1 MIFKA
6 DEDAPSYLERDH
18 SRNNKKHKRVVE
30 EKRKHDKAKPYER
43 EDRAELLNMLLGDWD
58 ANGE

>member
-1 MIFKA
+1 MIYKE
-6 DEDAPSYLERDH
+6 DENVLGYLERDH
-18 SRNNKKHKRVVE
+18 SRSNKKHKRDVE

-43 EDRAELLNMLLGDWD
+43 EDRAELLNLLLGDWN

>member
-1 MIFKA
+1 MI
-6 DEDAPSYLERDH
+6 DEDAPAFLERDH
-18 SRNNKKHKRVVE
+18 SRNNKKHKRDVE